1 VFIGARE
8 LFSLEPSILF
18 WNKKRKRIIE
28 LFQKCHQEHPIAK
41 FWGECTDLKLKLDQC
56 FRQEKAIKR
65 KANFEESKRFKER
78 LRANKAAM
86 DASNLES
93 SSPSQAAE

>member
-1 VFIGARE
+1 MHPPLTLHKHPMCAE
-8 LFSLEPSILF
+8 
-18 WNKKRKRIIE
+18 IIE

-41 FWGECTDLKLKLDQC
+41 FWGECTELKLKLDQC

-86 DASNLES
+86 NASDLES